1 MPTLLLITHEHIGK
15 DMLRTAAAIVD
26 RSLADIR
33 CFEVPL
39 DADTAEVI
47 ERAERDLGDSEALIL
62 TDLYGSTPGNV
73 AAQLAQSGTRHLVSG
88 LNLPMLLRAINY
100 QNLPLEELTDK
111 ATEGGKSGIIH
122 D

>member
-1 MPTLLLITHEHIGK
+1 MPTLLLITHEHIGA
-15 DMLRTAAAIVD
+15 DMLRTAEAIVD
-26 RSLADIR
+26 HSLSDVS
-33 CFEVPL
+33 CLEVPM
-39 DADTAEVI
+39 DADTGQI
-47 ERAERDLGDSEALIL
+47 IDRAERRIGDDEALIL

-73 AAQLAQSGTRHLVSG
+73 AAQLAQSGKRHLVSG

-100 QNLPLEELTDK
+100 QHRPLEELTDK